1 MESKMDK
8 FLVKPNSWHYKL
20 VEEHITDKY
29 PYDLREKAMPKDF
42 CSYWRRVMIES
53 LKFVGMIGVGVAAL
67 GVVLGGIGFM
77 IYSIFFDFSGAG
89 FPFLVFFL
97 FVGTVFAILEAPD
110 MLRERKI
117 NKLKANEPTQ
127 TTNIFVQRYK
137 AWKGKF
143 CPAIQYEKE
152 S

>member
-1 MESKMDK
+1 METFMVDK
-8 FLVKPNSWHYKL
+8 NSWHYKL
-20 VEEHITDKY
+20 VREHVTDKY

-42 CSYWRRVMIES
+42 CSYWLRVVIES
-53 LKFVGMIGVGVAAL
+53 LKIGVIVGVGVAAL

-77 IYSIFFDFSGAG
+77 IYSIFFDFGGAG

-97 FVGTVFAILEAPD
+97 FVGTVITILSAPD
-110 MLRERKI
+110 MLRKRKI
-117 NKLKANEPTQ
+117 NKLKENDSTQ
-127 TTNIFVQRYK
+127 TNNIFVQRYK